1 MKQQRQLRRR
11 EADET
16 AELPADLPP
25 LLRRLYAS
33 RGVRSARELE
43 RSVKGMLPW
52 QQLSGIDN
60 AVEILYNAFREGI
73 RIIVV
78 GDFDAD
84 GATSTALS
92 VLGMRALGCDNISY
106 LVPNRFEDGYGL
118 SPEVVDQ
125 AKARGAQLI
134 VTVDNGISSH
144 AGVAHAKT
152 LGIPLIVTDHHL
164 PGDTLPE
171 AEAIINPNLRDCE
184 FPSKSLAGVGVA
196 FYLMLA
202 LRTFL
207 RDKGWFDERNIA
219 PPNLA
224 ELLDLVALGT
234 VADVVPLDANNRI
247 LTWQGLSRIRA
258 GKCRPGIKALLEISN
273 RDPQQLAAS
282 DLGFALGPRLNAAGR
297 LDDMSV
303 GVALLLCD
311 NLGEA
316 RVLASELDALNQTRK
331 EIEQGMQAE
340 ALILCEKLER
350 SSETLPGGLAMY
362 HPEWHQGV
370 VGILASRIKERFH
383 RPVIAFAPAGDGT
396 LKGSGRSI
404 QGLHMRDALERL
416 DTLYPDLM
424 IKFGGHAMAA
434 GLSLEE
440 HKFEQ
445 FQQRFGELVTEWL
458 DPALLQGEVISDG
471 PLSAAEMS
479 MEVAQLLRDAGPW
492 GQMFPEPLFDGR
504 FRLLQQRLVGERHLK
519 VMVEPVG
526 GGPLLDGIAFNI
538 DTTCWPDNGV
548 REVELAYKLDINE
561 FRGNRSLQI
570 IIDDIWPL

>member
-1 MKQQRQLRRR
+1 MD
-11 EADET
+11 EAAD
-16 AELPADLPP
+16 LPANLPP

-33 RGVRSARELE
+33 RGVRSAGELE
-43 RSVKGMLPW
+43 RSVKGMLSW

-60 AVEILYNAFREGI
+60 AVALLYRALQEEL
-73 RIIVV
+73 RIVVV

-92 VLGMRALGCDNISY
+92 VLALRALGCGNVTC
-106 LVPNRFEDGYGL
+106 LVPNRFDDGYGL

-125 AKARGAQLI
+125 AHARGAQMIL
-134 VTVDNGISSH
+134 TVDNGISSH
-144 AGVAHAKT
+144 AGVDRAHE
-152 LGIPLIVTDHHL
+152 LGIPVLVTDHHL
-164 PGDTLPE
+164 PGETLPA
-171 AEAIINPNLRDCE
+171 AEAIVNPNLRDCT

-202 LRTFL
+202 LRAHL
-207 RDKGWFDERNIA
+207 RDQGWFAARGLVE
-219 PPNLA
+219 PNLA

-258 GKCRPGIKALLEISN
+258 GKCRPGIKALLEIAN
-273 RDPQQLAAS
+273 RDAQKLAAS

-311 NLGEA
+311 NVGEA

-340 ALILCEKLER
+340 ALALCEKLER

-383 RPVIAFAPAGDGT
+383 RPVIAFAPAGDGL

-416 DTLYPDLM
+416 DTLYPGMML
-424 IKFGGHAMAA
+424 KFGGHAMAA
-434 GLSLEE
+434 GLSLEASR
-440 HKFEQ
+440 FEE
-445 FQQRFGELVTEWL
+445 FQQRFGDLVTEWL
-458 DPALLQGEVISDG
+458 DPALLQGEVVSDG
-471 PLSAAEMS
+471 PLSPVEMTLEVAEM
-479 MEVAQLLRDAGPW
+479 LRDAGPW

-504 FRLLQQRLVGERHLK
+504 FRLLQQRIVGERHLK

-526 GGPLLDGIAFNI
+526 GGPLLDGIAFNV
-538 DTTCWPDNGV
+538 DTTIWPDNGV
-548 REVELAYKLDINE
+548 REVTLAYKLDVNE
-561 FRGNRSLQI
+561 FRGNRSLQL
-570 IIDDIWPL
+570 IIDDIWPV